1 MGQFVSFTSIVA
13 GGMFTLGAMLLL
25 LGKGSG
31 NPALEAI
38 VLVLALVLAT
48 VAIGLGPGSVP
59 YTLMGELFPPEYRTL
74 GSCVVLVVRSVDS
87 SVSYCATTMIVMVTT
102 IIIISTINRNAT
114 VSVLVKVL
122 PYIIDSLGLHA
133 VFIFHGLVDKS

>member
-31 NPALEAI
+31 NLALEAI
-38 VLVLALVLAT
+38 VLILALVLAT

-74 GSCVVLVVRSVDS
+74 GSCVVLVVRSTDS
-87 SVSYCATTMIVMVTT
+87 SVS
-102 IIIISTINRNAT
+102 
-114 VSVLVKVL
+114 
-122 PYIIDSLGLHA
+122 
-133 VFIFHGLVDKS
+133 

>member
-1 MGQFVSFTSIVA
+1 MSRVGQFVSFTSIVA

-31 NPALEAI
+31 DPEVEAI
-38 VLVLALVLAT
+38 VLILALVLAT

-74 GSCVVLVVRSVDS
+74 GSCVVLVVRSSDS
-87 SVSYCATTMIVMVTT
+87 SLS
-102 IIIISTINRNAT
+102 
-114 VSVLVKVL
+114 
-122 PYIIDSLGLHA
+122 
-133 VFIFHGLVDKS
+133 

>member
-133 VFIFHGLVDKS
+133 VFIFHGLVDNS

>member
-74 GSCVVLVVRSVDS
+74 GACVVLVVRSVDS